1 VLKDEI
7 EKRNSIKKRKKKP
20 ESTYLTYKTRD
31 SGHEIMITSYKENK
45 KMIIKLNS
53 QST

>member
-1 VLKDEI
+1 MKLKKEI
-7 EKRNSIKKRKKKP
+7 QLKKEKP
-20 ESTYLTYKTRD
+20 ESTYLTYKTCD